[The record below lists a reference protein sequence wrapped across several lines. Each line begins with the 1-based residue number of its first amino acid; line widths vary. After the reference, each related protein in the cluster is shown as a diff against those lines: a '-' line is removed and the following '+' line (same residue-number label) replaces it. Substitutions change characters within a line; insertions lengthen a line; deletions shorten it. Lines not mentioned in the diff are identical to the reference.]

1 MKKFKK
7 MKTLKYITLFA
18 AIATSLLFVQCKD
31 DDDNVIGTPAP
42 TCTDGIMNGNEEGVD
57 CGGPCLACG
66 QNTIPLDFSGTYR
79 QEDQMGRPGINTV
92 FGTTGFKDSFNA
104 TVPSAMQAAFQAKFE
119 AKLLALNA
127 GYTTNALGLDA
138 ATFTTVLSNDVLWVA
153 KTGITT
159 YFNGTEILTGRTLN
173 DDVIDV
179 SLLLVFGGPDGSENP
194 GLTSDGVP
202 SNDVAFSSSFPY
214 MAGPF

>member
-1 MKKFKK
+1 

-18 AIATSLLFVQCKD
+18 AISTSLLFVQCKD
-31 DDDNVIGTPAP
+31 DDDNVITQE
-42 TCTDGIMNGNEEGVD
+42 TCTDGIMNGEETGVD
-57 CGGPCLACG
+57 CGGPECAPCG
-66 QNTIPLDFSGTYR
+66 QVFDFSGTYM

-92 FGTTGFKDSFNA
+92 FGTDGFKDTFNV
-104 TVPSAMQAAFQAKFE
+104 TVPSEMQAAFQDKFE
-119 AKLLALNA
+119 TKLLALNP
-127 GYTTNALGLDA
+127 GYTENALGLDA
-138 ATFTTVLSNDVLWVA
+138 TTFTTVLSNDVLWVA

-159 YFNGTEILTGRTLN
+159 YFNGTEILTGRTLS

-179 SLLLVFGGPDGSENP
+179 SLLLIFGGPDGSQNP

-214 MAGPF
+214 LAGPF

>member
-1 MKKFKK
+1 
-7 MKTLKYITLFA
+7 MKTLKYITLFT
-18 AIATSLLFVQCKD
+18 AISTSLLFVQCKD
-31 DDDNVIGTPAP
+31 DDDNVITQE
-42 TCTDGIMNGNEEGVD
+42 TCTDGIMNGEETGVD
-57 CGGPCLACG
+57 CGGPDCAPCG
-66 QNTIPLDFSGTYR
+66 QVLDFSGTYM

-92 FGTTGFKDSFNA
+92 FGTDGFKDTFNV
-104 TVPSAMQAAFQAKFE
+104 TVPSEMQAAFQMKFQD
-119 AKLLALNA
+119 KLLALNA
-127 GYTTNALGLDA
+127 GYTENALGLDA

-159 YFNGTEILTGRTLN
+159 YFNGTEILTGRTLS

-179 SLLLVFGGPDGSENP
+179 SLLLIFGGPDGSENP

-214 MAGPF
+214 LAGPF

>member
-1 MKKFKK
+1 

-18 AIATSLLFVQCKD
+18 AISTSLLFVQCKD
-31 DDDNVIGTPAP
+31 DDDNVIVQE
-42 TCTDGIMNGNEEGVD
+42 TCTDGIMNGDETGVD
-57 CGGPCLACG
+57 CGGTSCAPCG
-66 QNTIPLDFSGTYR
+66 QVLDFSGTYR

-92 FGTTGFKDSFNA
+92 FGTTGFKDAFNT
-104 TVPSAMQAAFQAKFE
+104 TVPSAMQAAFQTKFQD
-119 AKLLALNA
+119 KLLALNA

-153 KTGITT
+153 KSGITT
-159 YFNGTEILTGRTLN
+159 YFNGTEILTGRTLS

-202 SNDVAFSSSFPY
+202 SNDVSFSSSFPY